1 MQKGQ
6 IKTVTAGRHAYAE
19 CIDTKSNA
27 QYPPNQLLTKPL
39 QQYLA
44 SAAPNTIAA
53 TTKELQTTTL
63 QRYVTFT

>member
-53 TTKELQTTTL
+53 TTKNYKLQHCN
-63 QRYVTFT
+63 VT

>member
-6 IKTVTAGRHAYAE
+6 IKTVTADRHAYTE

-27 QYPPNQLLTKPL
+27 QYLPNQLPTKPL

-53 TTKELQTTTL
+53 TTKNYKLQHCN
-63 QRYVTFT
+63 FT